1 MLGTLLG
8 GRYKI
13 IAVLGAGG
21 FGQTY
26 LAEDTQRPNNPQCV
40 VKQFKPASQDS
51 RFLEVARRLFNTE
64 VETLRRLGQHDRI
77 PELYG
82 FFEEDHEFYLAQ
94 EFIDGTAL
102 SDEFIR
108 NGRLSEAEILDLLKD
123 VLGTLEF
130 VHTNRV
136 IHRDIKPANLI
147 RRKSDG
153 KIVLIDFG
161 AVKEIQTQIVSEPGQ
176 SSFTVGI
183 GTQGYTPA
191 EQLAGKPRFC
201 SDIYALGITA
211 IQALTGLQPSQINE
225 DADTSELLWQEHV
238 TISPGLEFILD
249 RMVRYHYSQRYQS
262 AADVLTALQ
271 RMLELPTDIT
281 EVSPS
286 LLLPE
291 SLLRQETFLDS
302 PLDWRSKLKRGL
314 KVVAIASVAVG
325 GLVLGIRQL
334 GGLQGLEMGAY
345 DQMMRLRPE
354 MPLDPRLLVVEI
366 SEPDLQ
372 KLQRATPSD
381 SDVAKVLANL
391 QQYQP
396 RVIGLDLYR
405 DLPQDTGREQLLAQL
420 GAPNVVVITNLGNPP
435 KSDKVPP
442 PPGIPAER
450 VGFNDIPI
458 DQDGIVRRNLMFAST
473 GGQVYHSF
481 ALRLALLYLAKENIL
496 PRNSEQNPDYIE
508 INNVTFP
515 ILQPNDG
522 SYQGLDNAGYQILL
536 NYRAS
541 QVAQQVTFTDVLAG
555 NVNPEWVRDKVVLIG
570 TTAPSSRDVFDTPYS
585 GGQSRDFQMAG
596 VVIHAQMV
604 SQLLSAVLDGRPLIW
619 FFSDWLEGVWIV
631 GWAVVG
637 GSLAWWMRHPVLLGL
652 NSTALLVVLTGS
664 SALLF
669 VNHAWVPVVAPAIAF
684 VATNAAVTA
693 YRSYRTQQEK
703 QALTQMFWKDRPL
716 GSVSRPNPSHPNQN
730 PNQK

>member
-13 IAVLGAGG
+13 TAILGAGG

-26 LAEDTQRPNNPQCV
+26 MAEDTERPGNPLCV

-51 RFLEVARRLFNTE
+51 RFLEVARRLFHTE

-82 FFEEDHEFYLAQ
+82 FFEEDQEFYLAQ
-94 EFIDGTAL
+94 EFIDGTPL

-108 NGRLSEAEILDLLKD
+108 NGRLSEADIIELLKD
-123 VLGTLEF
+123 VLATLEF

-161 AVKEIQTQIVSEPGQ
+161 AVKEIQTQLVGESGQ

-211 IQALTGLQPSQINE
+211 IQGLTGLQPSQLGE
-225 DADTSELLWQEHV
+225 DPDDSELMWREHV

-271 RMLELPTDIT
+271 RMSELPTDIT
-281 EVSPS
+281 QVSPS

-291 SLLRQETFLDS
+291 ALLRQETFLDS
-302 PLDWRSKLKRGL
+302 PYDWRSKLKQGL
-314 KVVAIASVAVG
+314 KVVAIASVAIG
-325 GLVLGIRQL
+325 GLVLGMRQL
-334 GGLQGLEMGAY
+334 GGLQGLELAAY
-345 DQMMRLRPE
+345 DQMVRLRPE
-354 MPLDPRLLVVEI
+354 LAVDPRLLIVEI
-366 SEPDLQ
+366 SEPDLRT
-372 KLQRATPSD
+372 LQRATPSD
-381 SDVAKVLANL
+381 EDVAKVLANL
-391 QQYQP
+391 QEHEP

-405 DLPQDTGREQLLAQL
+405 DLPQDPGREQLLAQL
-420 GAPNVVVITNLGNPP
+420 EPPNVIAITNLGNPP
-435 KSDKVPP
+435 NSDKVPP
-442 PPGIPAER
+442 PPGVPPER

-458 DQDGIVRRNLMFAST
+458 DPDGIVRRNLLFASIDGT
-473 GGQVYHSF
+473 VYHSF
-481 ALRLALLYLAKENIL
+481 ALRLALSYLEKDNIL
-496 PRNSEQNPDYIE
+496 PRNSRQNPDYIE
-508 INNVTFP
+508 VNNVTFP

-522 SYQGLDNAGYQILL
+522 SYQGVDSAGYQILL

-541 QVAQQVTFTDVLAG
+541 QVAQQVSFTDVLAG
-555 NVNPEWVRDKVVLIG
+555 NIDPDLVRDKVVLIG
-570 TTAPSSRDVFDTPYS
+570 TTAQSSRDVFGTPYS
-585 GGQSRDFQMAG
+585 AGQEQEFKMAG
-596 VVIHAQMV
+596 VVVHAQMV
-604 SQLLSAVLDGRPLIW
+604 SQLLSTVLDGRPLVW
-619 FFSDWLEGVWIV
+619 FFPDWLEGVWIV

-637 GSLAWWMRHPVLLGL
+637 GSLAWWMRHPVLLAT
-652 NSTALLVVLTGS
+652 NSAALLVVLTGGGM
-664 SALLF
+664 LLF
-669 VNHAWVPVVAPAIAF
+669 LNHTWVPVVAPAIAF
-684 VATNAAVTA
+684 IATNAAVTA
-693 YRSYRTQQEK
+693 YRSHRTQQEK
-703 QALTQMFWKDRPL
+703 QVLTQMFWKDRPM
-716 GSVSRPNPSHPNQN
+716 GSLSRPN
-730 PNQK
+730 QK